1 MRIIEKPQQLADC
14 RGFSMVPTMGALHE
28 GHASLLRAASL
39 TGRPVLLTIFVN
51 PTQFGPAEDFTR
63 YPRTLNADLALA
75 QESGVEAVYL
85 PTVEDIYPR
94 GLEAAR
100 AEAQEVNLP
109 LVATAPRLE
118 DAWRPT
124 HFGGVAQVV
133 ARLFDLCR
141 PRCAVFGEKDFQQL
155 LLIEQMVQ
163 ESPARWPGLEIIRSK
178 TVREDDGLALS
189 SRNRY
194 LSNAQRT
201 QAVAISQALSAARAH
216 LARAADVAA
225 ALEGAEVK
233 MRELIAESGLE
244 LQYAVIRDARTLL
257 SSANRRDNLRALIAA
272 QIGTV
277 RLIDNME
284 VWTTDRC
291 D

>member
-1 MRIIEKPQQLADC
+1 MRIIETPHQLADC

-39 TGRPVLLTIFVN
+39 TGQPVLLTVFVN
-51 PTQFGPAEDFTR
+51 PTQFGPAEDYTR
-63 YPRTLNADLALA
+63 YPRTLELDLALA
-75 QESGVEAVYL
+75 RESGVQAVYL

-94 GLEAAR
+94 GVEAAR
-100 AEAQEVNLP
+100 AEAQGINLP

-118 DAWRPT
+118 DACRPT

-141 PRCAVFGEKDFQQL
+141 PKSAVFGEKDFQQL

-163 ESPARWPGLEIIRSK
+163 ESPARWPGLEIIRSA
-178 TVREDDGLALS
+178 TVREPDGLALS

-201 QAVAISQALSAARAH
+201 QAVAISQALGAARAH
-216 LARAADVAA
+216 LARAVDVAA
-225 ALEGAEVK
+225 ALEGAEAK
-233 MRELIAESGLE
+233 MRELVAKSGLE
-244 LQYAVIRDARTLL
+244 LQYAVIRDSRTLL
-257 SSANRRDNLRALIAA
+257 SSTGPRGNLRALIAA
-272 QIGTV
+272 RLGTV